1 MDAVLGATGE
11 LDGTSL
17 VESMTMAESGGK
29 VSNWDW
35 KGIFYGDRK
44 IEIKSKKM
52 ENKENNGKFGII
64 CDFLR
69 YLRMH
74 TISYKNHDENKR
86 FENKW
91 KTKKSNKLPNI
102 VFVYSFCCLN

>member
-1 MDAVLGATGE
+1 MRKVNIT
-11 LDGTSL
+11 
-17 VESMTMAESGGK
+17 VIGK
-29 VSNWDW
+29 EKKNP
-35 KGIFYGDRK
+35 KK
-44 IEIKSKKM
+44 IE
-52 ENKENNGKFGII
+52 NKDKDEKFEIV

-74 TISYKNHDENKR
+74 TISYKNHDGNKR